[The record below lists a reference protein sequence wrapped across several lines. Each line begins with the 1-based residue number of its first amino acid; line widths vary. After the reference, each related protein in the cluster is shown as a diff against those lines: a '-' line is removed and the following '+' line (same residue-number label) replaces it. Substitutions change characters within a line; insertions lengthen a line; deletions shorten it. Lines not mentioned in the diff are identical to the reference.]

1 MLPPN
6 TEKRTIEILAAEK
19 IIADISS
26 GVYRSPAA
34 ALKELVSNSYDADAT
49 HVTITTDPPQCRT
62 LTIADNGSGMTVEN
76 FVQVITHIGGSS
88 KRLAGD
94 LSPTFKRPL
103 IGRIGIGL
111 LAVAQLGSRFY
122 VSSSQRGSGKKFV
135 AEVNLEPF
143 HRDDA
148 ALRTLGKLRNDG
160 QVQIGA
166 VTYVD
171 DLPERSDVQYT
182 VITVPDAKK
191 GLISE
196 ITSTIREVVGA
207 KEELSIRDSPVSSFL
222 AVADAAARSKR
233 ADLVLDGYYYMLW
246 ELGLL
251 CPVDYIAHEPFF
263 THERLIE
270 GIEQITLPTIQNFHV
285 TVDGIELFRP
295 QRFPNA
301 AAITH
306 NGPDPKL
313 YSIEYDRVIADRPLR
328 FYGYVYAQP
337 PHIHPEELKGIH
349 IRIRNV
355 GIGRYDKSWM
365 GYPFDE
371 GFKFGQI
378 TGEIFILDGLEPALN
393 IDRDSFRETDVHY
406 QAMRAYI
413 WSTLRKQVFPDFKAR
428 SKKYRE
434 ETRAAALDT
443 ADTDFQEA
451 LLQLPS
457 PLLDGLPMT
466 NMPSQ
471 SPILVIDGRANINQT
486 WFSGF
491 ARENSFTNEHEARF
505 LRVLIVLLS
514 ADLLE
519 TLTEEELSPL
529 LTAIAVATK

>member
-6 TEKRTIEILAAEK
+6 AEKRTIEILAAEK

-34 ALKELVSNSYDADAT
+34 ALKELVSNAYDADAT
-49 HVTITTDPPQCRT
+49 HVAITSDPPHCRT
-62 LTIADNGSGMTVEN
+62 LTIADDGSGMTAET
-76 FVQVITHIGGSS
+76 FIRVITHIGGSM
-88 KRLAGD
+88 KRMAGD
-94 LSPTFKRPL
+94 TSTKFKRPL

-111 LAVAQLGSRFY
+111 LAVAQLGNKFY
-122 VSSSQRGSGKKFV
+122 VSSAKLGSGKKFV

-148 ALRTLGKLRNDG
+148 ALRTLGKVREEG

-166 VTYVD
+166 VTFVD
-171 DLPERSDVQYT
+171 DLPERTDVQYT

-196 ITSTIREVVGA
+196 ITSAIREVVGA
-207 KEELSIRDSPVSSFL
+207 TEELSIRNRRVSTFL
-222 AVADAAARSKR
+222 EMADAAAHSKR

-251 CPVDYIAHEPFF
+251 SPVNYIAHEPFF
-263 THERLIE
+263 THQRAIE
-270 GIEQITLPTIQNFHV
+270 GLNTISLPVIKDFHV

-301 AAITH
+301 AAIAH
-306 NGPDPKL
+306 NGPDPKI
-313 YSIEYDRVIADRPLR
+313 YPIAYDRDIAGRPLR
-328 FYGYVYAQP
+328 FNGYVYAQP

-349 IRIRNV
+349 IRIRDV

-371 GFKFGQI
+371 GLKFGQI
-378 TGEIFILDGLEPALN
+378 SGEIFILEGLEPALN

-406 QAMRAYI
+406 QAMRAFI
-413 WSTLRKQVFPDFKAR
+413 WSMLREQVFPDFKSR
-428 SKKYRE
+428 SKAYRE
-434 ETRAAALDT
+434 AARDATRDSDDAG
-443 ADTDFQEA
+443 FREA

-457 PLLDGLPMT
+457 PLLEGVRTSNAGPMLVVTDGVLE
-466 NMPSQ
+466 
-471 SPILVIDGRANINQT
+471 VNQR
-486 WFSGF
+486 WLSGF
-491 ARENSFTNEHEARF
+491 VKEHQLTDESITRF
-505 LRVLIVLLS
+505 LRVLRVLLS

-519 TLTEEELSPL
+519 DLTQEELLPL
-529 LTAIAVATK
+529 ISAIAVAVR